1 MTATNGAPGTAAHRP
16 SRVIARAAR
25 LAPRYAVAANVALFT
40 IQDDSLKVLL
50 VKRAAPPFGGTWGLP
65 GGFVRRDESV
75 DEAALR
81 ELQEA
86 TGITTVYLEQ
96 LYTFGDLDRDPRAPP
111 AFLRKQEGGAGTQ
124 SPKSLRDFWGP
135 RGRVVAVAYYAVVGW
150 IQFQLKAARNRRLTA
165 AKWCELARLPV
176 LAFDHR
182 KIIAAALERLRNKV
196 NYTSVAFQLLPKKF
210 ALSELQRAY
219 EVILDQA
226 LDKRNFRKKMLQ
238 LGILRNTGE
247 HTTEGRQRPARL
259 YSFTETRV
267 IKFQEKGIIVPF

>member
-1 MTATNGAPGTAAHRP
+1 MLP
-16 SRVIARAAR
+16 S
-25 LAPRYAVAANVALFT
+25 YAVAVNVALFT
-40 IQDDSLKVLL
+40 IQDESLRVLL
-50 VKRAAPPFGGTWGLP
+50 VKRAAVPFRGMWGLP

-96 LYTFGDLDRDPRAPP
+96 LYTFGELERD
-111 AFLRKQEGGAGTQ
+111 
-124 SPKSLRDFWGP
+124 P
-135 RGRVVAVAYYAVVGW
+135 RGRVVAVTYYAVVGW
-150 IQFQLKAARNRRLTA
+150 NQFQLKAARNRRLIV
-165 AKWCELARLPV
+165 AKWWGIERLPV

-182 KIIAAALERLRNKV
+182 KIVTAALERLRNKV

-210 ALSELQRAY
+210 SFSELQRAY
-219 EVILDQA
+219 EVIMGQA

-238 LGILRNTGE
+238 LGILKDTGE
-247 HTTEGRQRPARL
+247 RTAEGRQRPARL